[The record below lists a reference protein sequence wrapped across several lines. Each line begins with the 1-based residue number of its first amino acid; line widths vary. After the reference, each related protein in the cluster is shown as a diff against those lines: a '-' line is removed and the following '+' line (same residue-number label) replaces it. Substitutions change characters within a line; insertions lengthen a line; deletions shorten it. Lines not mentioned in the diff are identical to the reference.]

1 MDREKI
7 AAEGI
12 GWITRQVAR
21 YVEIIRKA
29 KENLPELP

>member
-1 MDREKI
+1 MDRDKI

-12 GWITRQVAR
+12 GWITSQVAR
-21 YVEIIRKA
+21 YVEIVRNA